1 MCKAQDRGVRPLLAA
16 LCPYGASATIMVPL
30 RGTIMVPL
38 CPYAPTGHLG
48 HQGQSPLCFFFRTR
62 SRAFFFQRPSYGTP
76 LPLCPYGAFRASG
89 TIMAPLRGTIMRF
102 AHAWLCF
109 FFRTRKRAQKKS
121 HLLVPRRGPLCLAQ
135 EKWLRPL
142 LPSCRIRAA
151 CAFIILCA
159 NKRL

>member
-1 MCKAQDRGVRPLLAA
+1 
-16 LCPYGASATIMVPL
+16 MVPL
-30 RGTIMVPL
+30 WETITLVQSTRSGGSPSFGSPLPLRGIGYNHGPPSGDNHGPPKGDNHPCAKHKIKGFFFFKGPLMVPL
-38 CPYAPTGHLG
+38 CPVG
-48 HQGQSPLCFFFRTR
+48 
-62 SRAFFFQRPSYGTP
+62 
-76 LPLCPYGAFRASG
+76 ASG